1 MPNFDEAF
9 DEPNGTNRFDGGA
22 SSLTTGAGGA
32 AAGETFSRE
41 TFLTN
46 EALRRQREARNFV
59 YRGDVDAPKL
69 TRSGRVVGTREDEGE
84 VDEYGGVEGSEV
96 AGEEIG
102 EEERM
107 EVDGE
112 SPDLVSATRATISV
126 EETILH
132 PSKATSTPPAKANPL
147 PLPAGARPHVLQI
160 LSTLTARHVASNP
173 PAFDDEDSNEA
184 LQGLVNLLKGTVE
197 RGEGNSALLVGP
209 RGVGKTRVSKC
220 RSTAPFEVRVIAR

>member
-9 DEPNGTNRFDGGA
+9 DEPNGTLSFGGGA
-22 SSLTTGAGGA
+22 SSSTTGAGA
-32 AAGETFSRE
+32 APAGEAFSRE

-59 YRGDVDAPKL
+59 YQGDVDAPKL

-84 VDEYGGVEGSEV
+84 VDEYGGVVESPEV
-96 AGEEIG
+96 GVHDAEVD
-102 EEERM
+102 RM
-107 EVDGE
+107 DVDGE
-112 SPDLVSATRATISV
+112 SPDLVPATRATISV

-132 PSKATSTPPAKANPL
+132 PSKATSTTPAKANPI
-147 PLPAGARPHVLQI
+147 PPPAGARPHVLQI

-173 PAFDDEDSNEA
+173 PAFDDEASNEA

-209 RGVGKTRVSKC
+209 RGVGKTRVSTC
-220 RSTAPFEVRVIAR
+220 RGTAPLYV